1 MRNSK
6 PVVLVTTR
14 ELRARRK
21 LANAMGMHGV
31 EMAIVATS
39 AASVLVYIYLRHQKR
54 AASPP
59 PEATAATEV
68 APPAAEEVAQPAVCR
83 MAPKGKRFGSSVMLK
98 PPSLCASYQL
108 EYSVHTPS
116 RLLRRDIE
124 LVFRPD
130 LEDAYQKDPRGAAAG
145 IDKDEFLREY
155 LLALPTWQPSKH
167 DLSEIAFEVNEER
180 RGLLANFDVWAERV
194 RPKLGAYWSDVSCP
208 MEGHSRY
215 GTPTSCIYNEL
226 EGLTSLLR
234 YDSIPIGCC
243 GIVLHPKWQ
252 RKAYPVTFFTLC
264 PMEEVVKVIEEVER
278 QGR

>member
-1 MRNSK
+1 M
-6 PVVLVTTR
+6 
-14 ELRARRK
+14 
-21 LANAMGMHGV
+21 
-31 EMAIVATS
+31 
-39 AASVLVYIYLRHQKR
+39 
-54 AASPP
+54 
-59 PEATAATEV
+59 
-68 APPAAEEVAQPAVCR
+68 
-83 MAPKGKRFGSSVMLK
+83 
-98 PPSLCASYQL
+98 
-108 EYSVHTPS
+108 HTPS

-130 LEDAYQKDPRGAAAG
+130 LEDAYQKRPARRAASTRTNSCASTCS
-145 IDKDEFLREY
+145 
-155 LLALPTWQPSKH
+155 LPTWQPSKH